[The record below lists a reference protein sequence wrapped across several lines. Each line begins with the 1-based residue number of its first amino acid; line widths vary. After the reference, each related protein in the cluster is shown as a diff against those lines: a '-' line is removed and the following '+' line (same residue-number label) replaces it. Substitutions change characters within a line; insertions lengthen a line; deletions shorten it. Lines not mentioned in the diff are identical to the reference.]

1 MRYPLSVREN
11 GIVELD
17 THIACGLS
25 RKCGPVR
32 FIVDTGSVVSSLG
45 EKDIR
50 SLGLS
55 SRDLVRY
62 HGRPIVGIGGRART
76 RLVKDIA
83 IVFGTGE
90 VILADI
96 ELLYHMPVREGRK
109 RAPGTHGTLRRVPSI
124 LGLDLLRALDMA
136 LYCHPRKGI
145 AYLERQD

>member
-17 THIACGLS
+17 THVVCGLS
-25 RKCGPVR
+25 RKSGPVR

-55 SRDLVRY
+55 SRDLTRY
-62 HGRPIVGIGGRART
+62 HGRPVVGIGGRART
-76 RLVKDIA
+76 RLVKDIT
-83 IVFGTGE
+83 IVFGAGE
-90 VILADI
+90 AILTDI

-109 RAPGTHGTLRRVPSI
+109 RARETRETVRSMPSI
-124 LGLDLLRALDMA
+124 LGMDLLRALDMA

-145 AYLERQD
+145 AYLESV

>member
-1 MRYPLSVREN
+1 MREN

-17 THIACGLS
+17 THVACGLS

-45 EKDIR
+45 EKDVR

-55 SRDLVRY
+55 SRDLARY
-62 HGRPIVGIGGRART
+62 HGRPIVGIGGRTRT
-76 RLVKDIA
+76 RLVKDIT
-83 IVFGTGE
+83 IIFGAGE

-109 RAPGTHGTLRRVPSI
+109 RALGTRDSVRRAPSI
-124 LGLDLLRALDMA
+124 LGMDLLMALNMA
-136 LYCHPRKGI
+136 LYCHPRKRI
-145 AYLERQD
+145 AYLERV

>member
-17 THIACGLS
+17 THVVCGLS
-25 RKCGPVR
+25 RKSGPVR

-55 SRDLVRY
+55 SRDLARY
-62 HGRPIVGIGGRART
+62 HGRPVVGIGGRART
-76 RLVKDIA
+76 RLVKDIT
-83 IVFGTGE
+83 IVFGAGE
-90 VILADI
+90 AILTDI
-96 ELLYHMPVREGRK
+96 ELPYHMPVREGRK
-109 RAPGTHGTLRRVPSI
+109 RARETVRSMPSI
-124 LGLDLLRALDMA
+124 LGMDLLRALDMA

-145 AYLERQD
+145 AYLESV

>member
-17 THIACGLS
+17 THVVCGLS
-25 RKCGPVR
+25 RKSGPVR

-55 SRDLVRY
+55 SRDLARY
-62 HGRPIVGIGGRART
+62 HGRPVVGIGGRART
-76 RLVKDIA
+76 RLVKDIT
-83 IVFGTGE
+83 IVFGAGE
-90 VILADI
+90 AILTDI
-96 ELLYHMPVREGRK
+96 ELLYHMPVRERRK
-109 RAPGTHGTLRRVPSI
+109 RARETVRSIPSI
-124 LGLDLLRALDMA
+124 LGMDLLRALDMA

-145 AYLERQD
+145 AYLERV